1 MLQKLLASVRA
12 GMRAGESDRGQTSIK
27 NGIMI
32 PIAIGVGAL
41 VAAFVV
47 PVGLNELV
55 NVSTTNY
62 SSGAASL
69 WNNLD
74 LFVSLAILGLFIGYM
89 LDAF

>member
-1 MLQKLLASVRA
+1 MLEKLKRSLKAGITASDA
-12 GMRAGESDRGQTSIK
+12 RGQM
-27 NGIMI
+27 GIRNAIML
-32 PIAIGVGAL
+32 PIALGVGAL

-55 NVSTTNY
+55 NVSTTSY

-74 LFVSLAILGLFIGYM
+74 LFVTLAVLGLFIGYM
-89 LDAF
+89 LDVF